1 MGYFLYADNR
11 QIKLDDR
18 ALVHLQ
24 IVIIDK
30 LRRGESFSLTLVSEN
45 RLVMMW
51 LNAATP
57 LQFIFE
63 GNRRPRVNLA
73 WVELM
78 AGEASLTGNLEL
90 YAEPPRLEEPQ
101 AVGAS
106 SLASR

>member
-11 QIKLDDR
+11 QITLDDR

-30 LRRGESFSLTLVSEN
+30 LRRGESFSLTLMSEN

-51 LNAATP
+51 LSTATP

-63 GNRRPRVNLA
+63 GNRRPRINLA

-78 AGEASLTGNLEL
+78 AGQAGLTGNLEL
-90 YAEPPRLEEPQ
+90 FAEPPRLKESA
-101 AVGAS
+101 AVGA
-106 SLASR
+106 AIHG

>member
-57 LQFIFE
+57 C
-63 GNRRPRVNLA
+63 
-73 WVELM
+73 
-78 AGEASLTGNLEL
+78 
-90 YAEPPRLEEPQ
+90 
-101 AVGAS
+101 S
-106 SLASR
+106 SSSRGIVDHVSIWRGSS